1 MSCFSL
7 PLKFAG
13 TTERN
18 NKFGTFIRS
27 QGVLGDDSGLV
38 SLTRN
43 RNIPVEFSFVSC
55 SVHTGGR
62 ERNRDVRDGGAY
74 CVIHAWGF
82 IFPRKVCP
90 RPQDPQNPVEDCSGV
105 LPRTTSTIGASLRSQ
120 DRFGQ
125 LPLGIAT
132 IPVGIPGVGGDIC
145 YGADSVW
152 TAKFGIPLTRIDT
165 KSNKVSRQWVG
176 RGGDALRFGYDSIW
190 LTDYH
195 RGLLWRIPNL
205 KYFRLTKKMYAEQK
219 MLCQHGDMSGT
230 WTPKQLEIIRH
241 ADLKEK

>member
-82 IFPRKVCP
+82 IFPRKV
-90 RPQDPQNPVEDCSGV
+90 
-105 LPRTTSTIGASLRSQ
+105 
-120 DRFGQ
+120 
-125 LPLGIAT
+125 
-132 IPVGIPGVGGDIC
+132 
-145 YGADSVW
+145 
-152 TAKFGIPLTRIDT
+152 
-165 KSNKVSRQWVG
+165 
-176 RGGDALRFGYDSIW
+176 
-190 LTDYH
+190 
-195 RGLLWRIPNL
+195 
-205 KYFRLTKKMYAEQK
+205 
-219 MLCQHGDMSGT
+219 
-230 WTPKQLEIIRH
+230 
-241 ADLKEK
+241 